1 MEILIWFIA
10 AYGLTNILVYGS
22 ILQDVRNYI
31 KLIGDSGFS
40 VISPIFSFISEM
52 LSCMMCASTYVG
64 FLFSIVVFSPFN
76 HYFQIPMYGA
86 WFLDGMLASGA
97 VWAINSVIEYFEENR
112 IQKNN

>member
-1 MEILIWFIA
+1 MEILIWFIT

-22 ILQDVRNYI
+22 ILQSTRDNIR
-31 KLIGDSGFS
+31 LIGETGFP
-40 VISPIFSFISEM
+40 VLSPICNFVSDM
-52 LSCMMCASTYVG
+52 LSCMMCCSTWVG
-64 FLFSIVVFSPFN
+64 FFFSFLLFSPINYYFGVSP
-76 HYFQIPMYGA
+76 YFA